1 MDEALDLL
9 TGLPPALIYVVLAA
23 GAVVENILPVVP
35 ADTFILAG
43 GFIAGLGTVRP
54 VPVFLVVWAFNV
66 GAAVGVYALG
76 RRYGR
81 GFFRSGAGRRLMPPR
96 RMRKMEAFYRR
107 WGIVAIFLARFLPG
121 FRALV
126 PVFAGVADLGAPR
139 VIAPLL
145 AASAIWYGGLVRLGY
160 LAGENIEAVVENIA
174 RANQWLLGAS
184 GALAVLLFVIWW
196 RKRGEHGAP

>member
-1 MDEALDLL
+1 MEEALDLL
-9 TGLPPALIYVVLAA
+9 TGLPPVLIYVVLAS

-66 GAAVGVYALG
+66 GAAAGVYALG

-81 GFFRSGAGRRLMPPR
+81 EFFRSGAGRRLMSAE
-96 RMRKMEAFYRR
+96 RMRRMEAFYRR
-107 WGIVAIFLARFLPG
+107 WGIAAIFLARFLPG

-126 PVFAGVADLGAPR
+126 PVFAGVADLGALR
-139 VIAPLL
+139 VVAPLL

-160 LAGENIEAVVENIA
+160 LAGENIEAVVETIA
-174 RANQWLLGAS
+174 RTNQWLLGAS
-184 GALAVLLFVIWW
+184 AAVALLLAMVW
-196 RKRGEHGAP
+196 RRRREGNGVP